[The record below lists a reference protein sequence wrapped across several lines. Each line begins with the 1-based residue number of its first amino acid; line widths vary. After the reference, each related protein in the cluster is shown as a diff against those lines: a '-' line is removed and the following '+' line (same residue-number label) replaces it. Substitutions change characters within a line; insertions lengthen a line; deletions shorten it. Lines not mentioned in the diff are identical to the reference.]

1 MPTMPEQALRRES
14 AAFAADKDEID
25 RAIAV
30 SCERYLPE
38 VDGLV
43 GDAIHYGLTGE
54 GKRMRGILFLC
65 AFRAAGGVGDALG
78 LAAAIEIV
86 HAYSLLHDD
95 LPCMDDDDVRRGRPT
110 VHRVFGVAA
119 GTVAGVAMVPLAAVA
134 AADACATLG
143 LPGEIAGEIVA
154 ELMRASGA
162 GGMIGGQLLD
172 LEGEK
177 RPLGLEDLERIH
189 RAKTGA
195 LIAAAATLGG
205 RAARTDGER
214 LEALARYGAD
224 VGLAFQIA
232 DDVLDVTATTGQLGK
247 TVGRDVALQ
256 KSTYPGLLGIEGANR
271 RAGAL
276 IRDGCDA
283 LDSAGLLT
291 PELARIARFAIE
303 RTS

>member
-1 MPTMPEQALRRES
+1 MPTMPEQAVRRES

-30 SCERYLPE
+30 ACERYVPE

-119 GTVAGVAMVPLAAVA
+119 GAGGGVAPVPLALGA
-134 AADACATLG
+134 ACRAWATLCV
-143 LPGEIAGEIVA
+143 P
-154 ELMRASGA
+154 
-162 GGMIGGQLLD
+162 
-172 LEGEK
+172 
-177 RPLGLEDLERIH
+177 
-189 RAKTGA
+189 
-195 LIAAAATLGG
+195 
-205 RAARTDGER
+205 
-214 LEALARYGAD
+214 
-224 VGLAFQIA
+224 
-232 DDVLDVTATTGQLGK
+232 
-247 TVGRDVALQ
+247 
-256 KSTYPGLLGIEGANR
+256 
-271 RAGAL
+271 
-276 IRDGCDA
+276 
-283 LDSAGLLT
+283 
-291 PELARIARFAIE
+291 
-303 RTS
+303 

>member
-95 LPCMDDDDVRRGRPT
+95 LPMHAPR
-110 VHRVFGVAA
+110 
-119 GTVAGVAMVPLAAVA
+119 LA
-134 AADACATLG
+134 C
-143 LPGEIAGEIVA
+143 
-154 ELMRASGA
+154 R
-162 GGMIGGQLLD
+162 
-172 LEGEK
+172 
-177 RPLGLEDLERIH
+177 
-189 RAKTGA
+189 
-195 LIAAAATLGG
+195 
-205 RAARTDGER
+205 ER
-214 LEALARYGAD
+214 LPARSS
-224 VGLAFQIA
+224 
-232 DDVLDVTATTGQLGK
+232 
-247 TVGRDVALQ
+247 R
-256 KSTYPGLLGIEGANR
+256 S
-271 RAGAL
+271 
-276 IRDGCDA
+276 
-283 LDSAGLLT
+283 S
-291 PELARIARFAIE
+291 
-303 RTS
+303 